1 MTNSL
6 HLRSLRRRKKYQPVL
21 AKPEHGGL
29 VREYNGKAKEL
40 WVGPMVE
47 KGKNLPSKKNLAD
60 YIDERGHMQLL
71 PFSVTIRNLFPPCG
85 YWFRKR
91 LLVT

>member
-1 MTNSL
+1 
-6 HLRSLRRRKKYQPVL
+6 V
-21 AKPEHGGL
+21 
-29 VREYNGKAKEL
+29 
-40 WVGPMVE
+40 VE